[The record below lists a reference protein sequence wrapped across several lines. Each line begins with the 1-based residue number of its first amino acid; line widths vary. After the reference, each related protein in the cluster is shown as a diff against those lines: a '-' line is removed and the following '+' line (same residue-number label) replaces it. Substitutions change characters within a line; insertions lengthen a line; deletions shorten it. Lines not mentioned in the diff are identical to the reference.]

1 MYIARI
7 IFHQLR
13 PHMDPLWKL
22 SGLRNAGLP
31 PVCRILSSP
40 SNISDT
46 PKSHSLTISLSAER
60 RILSGFIYCQLSNI
74 IGVHHDEPLHCD
86 VNTLALDRAVES
98 IPLPVL
104 ERMGVRLWR
113 YRPLHVLPLES
124 RRVGILARETM
135 RRHRVQRWLR
145 RGGSTIIS

>member
-7 IFHQLR
+7 ISHQLS
-13 PHMDPLWKL
+13 PYKDPLWKL
-22 SGLRNAGLP
+22 SGLRKAGLP

-60 RILSGFIYCQLSNI
+60 RILSGFIYCQLSR
-74 IGVHHDEPLHCD
+74 GVDVHHDEPPHCD
-86 VNTLALDRAVES
+86 VNTPNRGRAVES

-104 ERMGVRLWR
+104 ERMAGMLWT

-124 RRVGILARETM
+124 RRVGTRALGIM

-145 RGGSTIIS
+145 RGGSTIVS

>member
-7 IFHQLR
+7 IFHQLT

-46 PKSHSLTISLSAER
+46 PKSHSLTISLSADR
-60 RILSGFIYCQLSNI
+60 RILSGFIYCQL
-74 IGVHHDEPLHCD
+74 GRREDVHHDEPLRCD
-86 VNTLALDRAVES
+86 VNTLALGRAVES
-98 IPLPVL
+98 IPLIVL
-104 ERMGVRLWR
+104 ERMAGMLLR
-113 YRPLHVLPLES
+113 YRLLHVLPSES
-124 RRVGILARETM
+124 RRGGTRARGIM

-145 RGGSTIIS
+145 RGVSTIVS